1 MEAIN
6 ALFQG
11 IVRYDKLLVYAEQLQ
26 VTGELD
32 SIYQQIVSALEQNYG
47 IGEEEAHSILEYD
60 KVTYTKKLD
69 SIINGTEFVDPNI
82 PVAEEETLEDMLPEE
97 EALLNMSVIGG
108 DDADREAAEEETTQ
122 MGEDEESIQ
131 QDTEN
136 SSEDST
142 SNENK
147 ELYSGSVKDSAV
159 NFSK

>member
-1 MEAIN
+1 M
-6 ALFQG
+6 
-11 IVRYDKLLVYAEQLQ
+11 
-26 VTGELD
+26 
-32 SIYQQIVSALEQNYG
+32 EQNLW
-47 IGEEEAHSILEYD
+47 IR
-60 KVTYTKKLD
+60 
-69 SIINGTEFVDPNI
+69 NI